1 MAISVYEAGDF
12 PKVTE
17 VVRKDQ
23 SPVLGKGDSSEHRYM
38 GVDGKDTE
46 HFLFTF
52 LLFVSCF
59 PAICLLFLFVRL
71 FCLSFLVFPQVIF
84 LTL

>member
-1 MAISVYEAGDF
+1 MAISVYVAGDF

-52 LLFVSCF
+52 LLFVSFSLLSVSCF
-59 PAICLLFLFVRL
+59 YLFVCFVCHSWCSHR
-71 FCLSFLVFPQVIF
+71 SYS
-84 LTL
+84 